1 MSRHYL
7 IVSAGLLIV
16 SLLAAACGASQA
28 VSTPEEAPSGGG
40 ITSYASL
47 VDALRAAGATVEQGE
62 SVEQPFFEPTGQII
76 NVNGDS
82 VQVFEFESVEARE
95 EASATISP
103 DGSSVG
109 TSMVSWID
117 QPNFWA
123 MGQIVVLY
131 VGSGQPTIDLLTSV
145 LGEPLTEHTDI
156 IDRDKYKSPGE
167 RQGF

>member
-1 MSRHYL
+1 MMSRYYL

-16 SLLAAACGASQA
+16 SLLAAACGASPD
-28 VSTPEEAPSGGG
+28 VSPPEGAPSGGEIIG
-40 ITSYASL
+40 YASL
-47 VDALRAAGATVEQGE
+47 VDALRAAGATVEPGE
-62 SVEQPFFEPTGQII
+62 SVEQPFFEPTGQVI
-76 NVNGDS
+76 NVNGES

-131 VGSGQPTIDLLTSV
+131 VSSGQSTIDLLTSV
-145 LGEPLTEHTDI
+145 LGEPLTEHT
-156 IDRDKYKSPGE
+156 GT
-167 RQGF
+167 